1 MAEAQYSLD
10 DLIALM
16 ARLRSPEYGCPWDLD
31 QDYKSIAPSTLEEAY
46 EVVDAIENGEKD
58 QLKDELGDLLF
69 QVVFYG
75 QLAREEQEFDFHD
88 IVNAITS
95 KLVRRH
101 PHVFPDGSMASK
113 SAIVERDQTDIK
125 AKWEAIK
132 KEERVQKGQRGI
144 LDDVP
149 VTLPAVSRAQK
160 LQKRAASVGF
170 DWRDVNGALA
180 KFKEEISEFEQAF
193 ERNSE
198 SQMREEIGDLFFSLI
213 NVARHLSL
221 DAERCLRESNNKFV
235 QRIRAVEKL
244 LIQDDIEISSASS
257 ELLEEKWNTVKSTVK
272 DHSE

>member
-1 MAEAQYSLD
+1 MAEVQFSLD

-16 ARLRSPEYGCPWDLD
+16 ARLRNPEYGCPWDLD

-46 EVVDAIENGEKD
+46 EVVDAIENGDRD

-75 QLAREEQEFDFHD
+75 QLAKEEQEFDFQD
-88 IVNAITS
+88 IVDAITS
-95 KLVRRH
+95 KLLRRH
-101 PHVFPDGSMASK
+101 PHVFPDGSMVSK

-132 KEERVQKGQRGI
+132 KEERMQKGQPGI

-149 VTLPAVSRAQK
+149 VALPAVSRAEK

-170 DWRDVNGALA
+170 DWRDVKGAFA

-198 SQMREEIGDLFFSLI
+198 RQMREEMGDLFFSLI

-244 LIQDDIEISSASS
+244 LAQDDIEISSATC
-257 ELLEEKWNTVKSTVK
+257 ELLEEKWNTVKSTAK
-272 DHSE
+272 DHSA